1 MLWRNCRITNTIN
14 DDCDV
19 SRQPVVDGSI
29 DNKIKPEEI
38 PDNAVP
44 PLLPTMVSDDSF
56 DFITPVVDP
65 IPGDNM
71 EVGNNFTDVID
82 ASEASKEFE
91 IDEEECRDLDLQF

>member
-1 MLWRNCRITNTIN
+1 MLWGNCRIANTII

-19 SRQPVVDGSI
+19 SRQPLVDGSI
-29 DNKIKPEEI
+29 DNKIKPEKI

-44 PLLPTMVSDDSF
+44 PLLSPMVSDDSF
-56 DFITPVVDP
+56 DFIAPVVDP

-82 ASEASKEFE
+82 APEASKEFE
-91 IDEEECRDLDLQF
+91 IDKEECRDLDQQL